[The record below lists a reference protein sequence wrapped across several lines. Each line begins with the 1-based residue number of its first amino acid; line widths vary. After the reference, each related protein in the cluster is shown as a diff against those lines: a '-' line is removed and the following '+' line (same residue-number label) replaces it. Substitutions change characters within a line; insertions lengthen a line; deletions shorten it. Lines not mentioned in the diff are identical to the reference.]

1 MPRLKFV
8 ATAITRAS
16 GEKGSGFKSVQASTS
31 AIYLESNAVEI
42 GPAGAGTY
50 FIDKVTNDQY
60 ISAKAYSA
68 VITALDTASSSPQNA
83 IDLT

>member
-8 ATAITRAS
+8 ATSINRSAA
-16 GEKGSGFKSVQASTS
+16 GGSRGFQATTASTS
-31 AIYLESNAVEI
+31 AIYLESNATEI

-50 FIDKVTNDQY
+50 IIDKVTNDQY

-68 VITALDTASSSPQNA
+68 VITALDTASASPQNQ